1 MIEIALE
8 PQNKERIQLFKSLF
22 RGRDDV
28 FAIRWEKPA
37 RPAGVGSKSGY
48 MPAYFYD
55 PYRYRLH
62 KINGG
67 TFNDFTEKYFL
78 PLKDGQ
84 VLKHLEGE
92 QQIGI
97 YPMLQDNTS
106 WFIAADFDKESWQ
119 QECKDFILLCESK
132 NIPAYLERSRSGN
145 GGHVWVFFEA
155 PYPALKSR
163 AIFKQLLEESG
174 TFSMFDKT
182 SSFDRL
188 FPNQDFLSGKGLG
201 NLIAL
206 PLHKTNVEQR
216 NSCFIDPQ
224 SFVQYENQWEFFELI
239 KRLKTAELDILHYE
253 ITTNYANELK
263 EPLSGNAL
271 VIRLDNE
278 IRINK
283 TGLSTPLVNFIKDT
297 FNVVNPDYFI
307 KKKIGRNT
315 WNTDRYFNLVS
326 EAKND
331 VVLPRGTIGQLLR
344 FCNKQKIDF
353 EFRDKR
359 KKSEDIPFTFGTQL
373 LDHQKT
379 VLSAVHKKDFG
390 VITAP
395 PGSGKTIMG
404 LKIIADKRQPSLI
417 VVHRKQLLN
426 QWMERIEAFLKIP
439 KTEIGK
445 IGQGK
450 AKIGKQVTVAMIQSL
465 SKKLDDPEISKTFK
479 TIIID
484 ECHHIPAKSYAA
496 TISKLYPYYQ
506 YGLTATPFR
515 KNSNGK
521 LIFAHLGEG
530 IANIKPQ
537 DIKTFKKAR
546 VIIRNTTLDV
556 PFNSKTDTFETLSKV
571 LIHDSARNKS
581 IVDDITLEVNSGKRV
596 VLITERKEHI
606 TTLYQFLK
614 QKFEVIALSG
624 DDSESD
630 RNLKWKILKEGNY
643 QILITTGQFFGE
655 GTDLQNVTCLFLV
668 YPFSFKGKL
677 IQYIGRVQR
686 SEIAPL
692 IYDYRDSKIEYLNRL
707 FLKRNIYYRN
717 LDRQATLF
725 EDGPTENSTTQ
736 DNISIS
742 KKIKVAIE
750 QLDFRFGTIAFVHIS
765 STLPDGLEFE
775 IENDYIRPEFEV
787 LKPYF
792 AKVMGSKTAEIQ
804 ISAEFENNILVAQSA
819 TSNDLEKINREV
831 LESVRFTFVEKRF
844 FWKKPTTEED
854 SNIIQ
859 EEEIQ
864 KLYSS
869 EQELL
874 EDMLSKKNVRHF
886 RQLRYLADNH
896 ARSILKL
903 RFVLYPFSFVFL
915 LSGNQQW
922 HIVLET
928 LDTEEA
934 TYIWHFDKKS
944 STLKENLVSV
954 DSALNMIRNQGRQA
968 YLESQPINFSR
979 IIHDYS
985 DDRKGFVQWKDGLE
999 ERLF

>member
-1 MIEIALE
+1 MK
-8 PQNKERIQLFKSLF
+8 NKENIQFFKSLF

-28 FAIRWEKPA
+28 FAIRWEK
-37 RPAGVGSKSGY
+37 GNKSGY

-67 TFNDFTEKYFL
+67 TFKDFTEKSFL
-78 PLKDGQ
+78 PLNDNQ
-84 VLKHLEGE
+84 VFKHLEGE

-97 YPMLQDNTS
+97 YPMLKDNTS
-106 WFIAADFDKESWQ
+106 WFIAADFDKENWQ

-145 GGHVWVFFEA
+145 GGHVWLFFEA
-155 PYPALKSR
+155 PYPAIKSR
-163 AIFKQLLEESG
+163 TIFKQLLEESG
-174 TFSMFDKT
+174 TFSIFDKT

-206 PLHKTNVEQR
+206 PLHKTNVEQG
-216 NSCFIDPQ
+216 NSCFVDPK
-224 SFVQYENQWEFFELI
+224 SFVPYENQCNFLKQI
-239 KRLKTAELDILHYE
+239 KRIKTVELDILYHV
-253 ITTNYANELK
+253 IVKNDANELK
-263 EPLSGNAL
+263 EFLSSNTL
-271 VIRLDNE
+271 VIHLDNE
-278 IRINK
+278 IRMNK
-283 TGLSTPLVNFIKDT
+283 TGLTSPLVNFIKDT

-315 WNTDRYFNLVS
+315 WNTERYFNLVS
-326 EAKND
+326 ETKNE

-353 EFRDKR
+353 KFQDKR
-359 KKSEDIPFTFGTQL
+359 KKSEDIPFTFSTQL

-379 VLSAVHKKDFG
+379 VLSAVCKKDFG

-404 LKIIADKRQPSLI
+404 LKIIADKRQLALI
-417 VVHRKQLLN
+417 IVHRKQLLN

-496 TISKLYPYYQ
+496 TISKLSPYYQ

-515 KNSNGK
+515 KNSDGK
-521 LIFAHLGEG
+521 LIFAHLGEL
-530 IANIKPQ
+530 IVNIKPQ
-537 DIKTFKKAR
+537 DIETFKKAR
-546 VIIRNTTLDV
+546 VIIRNTNLDV
-556 PFNSKTDTFETLSKV
+556 PFNSKTDIFETLSKV
-571 LIHDSARNKS
+571 LIHDSARNKI
-581 IVDDITLEVNSGKRV
+581 IVDDITSEVNSGKRV
-596 VLITERKEHI
+596 VVITERKEHI

-630 RNLKWKILKEGNY
+630 RNLKWKILNEGNY

-655 GTDLQNVTCLFLV
+655 GTDLQKVTCLFLV

-692 IYDYRDSKIEYLNRL
+692 IYDYRDTKIEYLNRL
-707 FLKRNIYYRN
+707 FLKRNTYYRN

-725 EDGPTENSTTQ
+725 DDPSTLNPEVQNSS
-736 DNISIS
+736 SINTS
-742 KKIKVAIE
+742 VKVPIE
-750 QLDFRFGTIAFVHIS
+750 QLDFRFGTIAFFHTS
-765 STLPDGLEFE
+765 SKIPDGVEFE

-792 AKVMGSKTAEIQ
+792 AKFLGSKTVEIK
-804 ISAEFENNILVAQSA
+804 ISAEFENAILVAQLA
-819 TSNDLEKINREV
+819 TSDDLNRINREV
-831 LESVRFTFVEKRF
+831 LESVRFRFVEKRF
-844 FWKKPTTEED
+844 SWKKTISEEE
-854 SNIIQ
+854 SNTIQ

-864 KLYSS
+864 KLYPS
-869 EQELL
+869 EEELL
-874 EDMLSKKNVRHF
+874 EDILSKKNVRHF

-903 RFVLYPFSFVFL
+903 RFVLHPFSFVFL
-915 LSGNQQW
+915 LSGNHQF
-922 HIVLET
+922 HVVLET

-934 TYIWHFDKKS
+934 TYIWHFNKNS
-944 STLKENLVSV
+944 STLKENLTSV
-954 DSALNMIRNQGRQA
+954 DSALNTIRNQGRQG
-968 YLESQPINFSR
+968 YLEGQPINFSR

-985 DDRKGFVQWKDGLE
+985 DDKKGFIQWRDALE
-999 ERLF
+999 EKLY